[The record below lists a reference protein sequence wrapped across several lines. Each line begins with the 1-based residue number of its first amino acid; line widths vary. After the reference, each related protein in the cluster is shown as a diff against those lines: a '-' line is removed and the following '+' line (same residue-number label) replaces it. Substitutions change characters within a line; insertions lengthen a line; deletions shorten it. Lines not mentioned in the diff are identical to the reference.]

1 MNDGRASDV
10 EADRALLT
18 SLLAD
23 PSTWAE
29 PSADLEDAVVR
40 AVMSAAPTHATPTLT
55 HGGEHA
61 SRFRRSRL
69 VASAAAAAVLVVVAL
84 GAVAGLGG
92 GNTDFSGQLSAT
104 ALAPGARAHAKIT
117 HNDAGFRI
125 ALDAHGLPALKHGQY
140 YEAWLKNNAGE
151 LVAIG
156 TFSSSDG
163 RITLWSGVSPR
174 DFPTLSVTIEPVDS
188 DNNSSGMKVL
198 VGPLQSD

>member
-1 MNDGRASDV
+1 MNDGTTRDR
-10 EADRALLT
+10 EAERALLS

-29 PSADLEDAVVR
+29 PSADLEDEVVR
-40 AVMSAAPTHATPTLT
+40 AVLSAAPTLSVTTIADRHDRV
-55 HGGEHA
+55 
-61 SRFRRSRL
+61 SRFRPTRL
-69 VASAAAAAVLVVVAL
+69 VASAAAAAVVLAVGFGAL
-84 GAVAGLGG
+84 TNLGG
-92 GNTDFSGQLSAT
+92 GNTDFSGQLGAT
-104 ALAPGARAHAKIT
+104 AIAPDAHASAKIT

-125 ALDAHGLPALKHGQY
+125 ALDAHGLPALQHGQY

-174 DFPTLSVTIEPVDS
+174 DFPTLSVTIETVDS
-188 DNNSSGMKVL
+188 NEDSSGMRVL
-198 VGPLQSD
+198 VGPLQAG